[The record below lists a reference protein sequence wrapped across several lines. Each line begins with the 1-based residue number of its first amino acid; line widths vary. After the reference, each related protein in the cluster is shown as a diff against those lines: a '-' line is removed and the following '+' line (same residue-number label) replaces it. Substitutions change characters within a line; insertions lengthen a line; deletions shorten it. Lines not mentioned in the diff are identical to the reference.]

1 MKSFLKKVLIFA
13 AVMAVVAAAGW
24 FGRKAYKRSAEH
36 KLIALARQYEAQK
49 DWHNT
54 NLCLERVLQINP
66 VSAEAYKMIAD
77 LLESTGSPSA
87 LIWRVRLAE
96 NEPDNVT
103 NRLLWA
109 QTAIKFQN
117 LKSAEEALS
126 KIDDQ
131 TKKTAAYHK
140 MAGALAWNLGQPAEA
155 ENQYAEALRLEPDNQ
170 AVLLNLESIRLTS
183 TNQTVAAPA
192 RLALESTI
200 TNAALRPV
208 ALQHLLTDAL
218 DRHNIPKAV
227 AYSTEIV
234 RQPTATFSDKI
245 NHLQLLHVAKSDD
258 YGPWLASLQ
267 AAALHSPA
275 DAFALGRSLA
285 TTENPGTALRWLHE
299 LPLETQ
305 TNLPVPLIITD
316 CQIALKDWNGLLT
329 FVNRQDWG
337 EIEFYRLAVE
347 SLAQRSLNHDDASQT
362 DWHKTLRLT
371 AHHLDRLTRLADV
384 TRTWGWAPEQTEVL
398 LQITDE
404 FPDEK
409 WAVSQLMAQYY
420 ADGKTGELQ
429 RLLLKSHTAN
439 PDDTRIE
446 NNLANIL
453 LLRKSELDQANL
465 MAKQVYEASP
475 SDPFFISTYAY
486 SLFLQKKPD
495 EALKVLNN
503 LKPEYLKIPSIAAY
517 YGVIQAG
524 SGHQA
529 LAREPIALADSAKL
543 LPEEKEMVRLAKAR
557 L

>member
-1 MKSFLKKVLIFA
+1 MKSFFKKILIFA
-13 AVMAVVAAAGW
+13 AVMAIVAAAGW

-49 DWHNT
+49 DWRNT
-54 NLCLERVLQINP
+54 NLCLQRVLQINP
-66 VSAEAYKMIAD
+66 ISVAAYKMIAD
-77 LLESTGSPSA
+77 LLESTGSSSA
-87 LIWRVRLAE
+87 LAWRVQLAGL
-96 NEPDNVT
+96 EPDNVT

-109 QTAIKFQN
+109 QTALKFQN
-117 LKSAEEALS
+117 LKSAAEALS
-126 KIDDQ
+126 NIDDQ
-131 TKKTAAYHK
+131 SKKTAGYHK
-140 MAGALAWNLGQPAEA
+140 MAGALAWNLGRPDEA
-155 ENQYAEALRLEPDNQ
+155 EKQYAEALRLEPDNQ
-170 AVLLNLESIRLTS
+170 SILLNLESIRLIS
-183 TNQTVAAPA
+183 TNQTIANTA
-192 RLALESTI
+192 RLALESAI
-200 TNAALRPV
+200 TNATLRPV
-208 ALQHLLTDAL
+208 TLQHLLTDAL
-218 DRHNIPKAV
+218 DRHHLAQAV
-227 AYSTEIV
+227 AYSQEIV
-234 RQPTATFSDKI
+234 RLPAATFSDKI
-245 NHLQLLHVAKSDD
+245 NHLQLLHTAKSDD
-258 YGPWLASLQ
+258 YADWLASLK
-267 AAALHSPA
+267 AAAMHSPM

-285 TTENPGTALRWLHE
+285 ATENPGAALRWLHQLAPE
-299 LPLETQ
+299 MQ

-316 CQIALKDWNGLLT
+316 CQITLKDWNDLLT

-347 SLAQRSLNHDDASQT
+347 SLAQRSLNHEDASEM
-362 DWHKTLRLT
+362 DWRKSLRLT
-371 AHHLDRLTRLADV
+371 DHRLDRLTRLAEVARD
-384 TRTWGWAPEQTEVL
+384 WGWAPAQTEVL

-439 PDDTRIE
+439 PGDPRIE

-453 LLRKSELDQANL
+453 LLRKSELDQANT
-465 MAKQVYEASP
+465 MAREVYEASP
-475 SDPFFISTYAY
+475 TDPFFISTYAY

-529 LAREPIALADSAKL
+529 IARQYIALAESAQL